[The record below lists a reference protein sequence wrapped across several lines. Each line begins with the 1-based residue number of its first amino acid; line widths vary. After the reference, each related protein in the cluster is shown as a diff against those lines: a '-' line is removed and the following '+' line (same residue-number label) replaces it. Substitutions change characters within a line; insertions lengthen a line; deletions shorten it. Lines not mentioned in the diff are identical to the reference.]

1 MALIKVPFLI
11 YIFYMSKK
19 RQPSRYYTKLA
30 RIENRLYRK
39 IDNRFDSLLN
49 NFLKKSIN
57 EVVYKAMKE
66 LNITNPRELIENYDM
81 VVRTPEEGLIEFTF
95 NERN

>member
-1 MALIKVPFLI
+1 MA
-11 YIFYMSKK
+11 KK
-19 RQPSRYYTKLA
+19 RQPSRYYTKLT

-49 NFLKKSIN
+49 SFLKKSIN
-57 EVVYKAMKE
+57 EVVDKAMKE

-81 VVRTPEEGLIEFTF
+81 TVRTPEEGLIEFTF
-95 NERN
+95 NEKTTI

>member
-1 MALIKVPFLI
+1 
-11 YIFYMSKK
+11 
-19 RQPSRYYTKLA
+19 
-30 RIENRLYRK
+30 
-39 IDNRFDSLLN
+39 
-49 NFLKKSIN
+49 
-57 EVVYKAMKE
+57 MKE